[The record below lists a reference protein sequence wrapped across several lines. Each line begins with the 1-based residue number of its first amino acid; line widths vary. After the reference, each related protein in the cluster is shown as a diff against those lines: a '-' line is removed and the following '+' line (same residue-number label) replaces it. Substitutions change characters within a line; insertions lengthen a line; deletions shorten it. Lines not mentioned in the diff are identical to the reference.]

1 MKRGE
6 LKAYI
11 SALKASTMKYVFNNV
26 MIKDGVAHATNLDIL
41 VSFNGGF
48 TGDGCYNLNALDFYL
63 DDPTL
68 DNSAF
73 RTDDADQFP
82 EPEKQEWSDP
92 ALITDWLRKDMLEA
106 FKYTSNDTTRP
117 ALQEVWT
124 EEFSTGMRALCATDG
139 YRLFVSEAMPSLPD
153 FSIIPAA
160 QKVLSKVLKYG
171 NWTLRTTKDMVE
183 FSNGIF
189 TVVAKRTDFQHPPIK
204 YILDKIN
211 FYDRIVEVPIKKVM
225 NIREARDIAIKSDG
239 TIVITT
245 KQGFKIVHPCKA
257 EMQVL
262 HGPEEFKPNSTAYIL
277 MGLSNRAPDEA
288 ASFNVALLASMPQTE
303 GVVRLAFN
311 FSPGVT
317 RAQIARIL

>member
-6 LKAYI
+6 LRAYI
-11 SALKASTMKYVFNNV
+11 SALKATMDHVFDSV
-26 MIKDGVAHATNLDIL
+26 MIKDGVAHATNLDIF

-48 TGDGCYNLNALDFYL
+48 NGDGCYKKKALDLYL
-63 DDPTL
+63 DDPEL
-68 DNSAF
+68 NNSAF

-82 EPEKQEWSDP
+82 ELEKQEWSGP
-92 ALITDWLRKDMLEA
+92 VLITDWLRKDMLEA
-106 FKYTSNDTTRP
+106 FKYTPNDTTRS

-124 EEFSTGMRALCATDG
+124 EEISTGMRALCATDG

-171 NWTLRTTKDMVE
+171 NWTFRTTKDMVE

-189 TVVAKRTDFQHPPIK
+189 TVVAKRTDFQHPSVK
-204 YILDKIN
+204 YILDTNN

-225 NIREARDIAIKSDG
+225 NIKEARDIAIKSDG

-245 KQGFKIVHPCKA
+245 NQGFKIVHPCKA
-257 EMQVL
+257 RMQVF
-262 HGPEEFKPNSTAYIL
+262 HGPEEFEFNSAAHIL
-277 MGLSNRAPDEA
+277 MGLSDRAPDEA
-288 ASFNVALLASMPQTE
+288 ASFNVASLASMPQTE
-303 GVVRLAFN
+303 GVARLAFN
-311 FSPGVT
+311 FNPDVH

>member
-11 SALKASTMKYVFNNV
+11 SALKASTMKHVFNNV
-26 MIKDGVAHATNLDIL
+26 MIKDGVAYATDLDIL

-48 TGDGCYNLNALDFYL
+48 NGDGCYEKKALDLYL
-63 DDPTL
+63 DDPEL

-73 RTDDADQFP
+73 RIDDADQFP
-82 EPEKQEWSDP
+82 ELEKQECSDP
-92 ALITDWLRKDMLEA
+92 ILIPDWLGKDMLEA

-124 EEFSTGMRALCATDG
+124 EEIFTGMRALCATDG
-139 YRLFVSEAMPSLPD
+139 YRMFVSEAMPSLPD

-171 NWTLRTTKDMVE
+171 NWTLRMAEDMLE
-183 FSNGIF
+183 FSNGVF
-189 TVVAKRTDFQHPPIK
+189 TVVAKRTDFQHPPVK
-204 YILDKIN
+204 HILDANN

-225 NIREARDIAIKSDG
+225 NIKEARDIAIKSDG
-239 TIVITT
+239 TIVVTT

-257 EMQVL
+257 KLQVL
-262 HGPEEFKPNSTAYIL
+262 HGPEEFKFNSTAYIL
-277 MGLSNRAPDEA
+277 TGLSDRAPDEA

-311 FSPGVT
+311 FNPDVH